1 MYLRNPAGSR
11 WRPPLR
17 GSPVKEQAG
26 ARLLRSTVLKPRLD
40 ALPEGLN
47 ERCLAREIL
56 SQGTFGLR
64 AGAVVEDTFQC
75 LDPGP
80 RRLNRTAR
88 CAHLMLNKVYHSF
101 LRGMVTY
108 VGKGGC
114 IDDYVQQPPA
124 TAAAA
129 PSSSSSSSRQLHQQ
143 QTPAA
148 AAAAADPSINQ
159 QQQPPAAAAAPSINS
174 SSPKQQQQTPPAS
187 AAAPNSSSPQQ
198 QQPPAAAAAAPSS
211 SSSSSCSRNCQN

>member
-88 CAHLMLNKVYHSF
+88 CAHLMLNKVCHSF

-129 PSSSSSSSRQLHQQ
+129 PSSSSSRQLHQQ